1 MARPAIE
8 IVSDAKRKI
17 DKARQC
23 GNFRPAPYF
32 DAQMAAGLCDPL
44 NYGGNNKSAWI
55 KKLADAAAHI
65 LCEIETI
72 QAIKGDGIE
81 QR

>member
-17 DKARQC
+17 DKDRQR
-23 GNFRPAPYF
+23 GDFRPAPFF
-32 DAQMAAGLCDPL
+32 DAQAAAEML
-44 NYGGNNKSAWI
+44 NYGGNNKSEWI
-55 KKLADAAAHI
+55 KKLATAAYI

-72 QAIKGDGIE
+72 QAIKGDGILK
-81 QR
+81 

>member
-17 DKARQC
+17 DKERQR
-23 GNFRPAPYF
+23 GDFRPAPYF
-32 DAQMAAGLCDPL
+32 DAQA
-44 NYGGNNKSAWI
+44 
-55 KKLADAAAHI
+55 AAAHI

-72 QAIKGDGIE
+72 QAIKGDGIY

>member
-17 DKARQC
+17 DKERQR
-23 GNFRPAPYF
+23 GDFRPAPFF
-32 DAQMAAGLCDPL
+32 DADLAAELCKPL
-44 NYGGNNKSAWI
+44 NYGGNNKSEWI
-55 KKLADAAAHI
+55 KKLATAAAYI

-72 QAIKGDGIE
+72 QAIKGDGILK
-81 QR
+81 

>member
-17 DKARQC
+17 DKARQR

-32 DAQMAAGLCDPL
+32 DAQAAADLCNPL
-44 NYGGNNKSAWI
+44 NYGGNNKSEWI
-55 KKLADAAAHI
+55 KKLSAAAAHI

-72 QAIKGDGIE
+72 QAINGDGIE

>member
-8 IVSDAKRKI
+8 IVSEAKRKI
-17 DKARQC
+17 DKERQR
-23 GNFRPAPYF
+23 GDFRPAPFF
-32 DAQMAAGLCDPL
+32 DAQAAAGMCDPT
-44 NYGGNNKSAWI
+44 NYGGNNKSEWI
-55 KKLADAAAHI
+55 KKLSAAAAHI

-72 QAIKGDGIE
+72 QAIKGDGIY

>member
-17 DKARQC
+17 DKERKRD
-23 GNFRPAPYF
+23 GITFPAF
-32 DAQMAAGLCDPL
+32 SNAQFAAQMCDPT
-44 NYGGNNKSAWI
+44 NYGGNNKSEWI
-55 KKLADAAAHI
+55 KKLATAAAYI

-72 QAIKGDGIE
+72 QAIKGDGIY